1 MDPKSYH
8 IVKTLLQ
15 LPDKGIWDFA
25 KKHTEAF
32 AKGQNW
38 SQEQTKKTIEQ
49 NYNSLVKIKYQAADA
64 IREKL
69 TPEQQT
75 LQNLSDAEIREVAA
89 SQAHN
94 QFEGQGYTDAE
105 FKNAESNLYQQMIDE
120 RTKAADFLS
129 GKVSHPDINLATFD
143 TTDLKRGQGMSEMRK
158 HIMPLDLGKEKA
170 NENIFSKATGLTVQ
184 NMKETIK
191 NPLNA
196 IWNYDER
203 HQRNMEVVSG
213 KTLDE
218 ANLNMQDRKDRK
230 PLNILANFLS
240 GNPEKQDRSIKGA
253 KSMFGNLLSGTGAGS
268 KILPALAGFAGTKIA
283 GFGSVTSI
291 LVAILASIIVPMIM
305 RAFSGKKTEMEPN
318 QGAPE
323 NQEEKQTEDAT
334 QKAGRTREQTLQKDQ
349 ALNQAQE
356 IERPSNAQQ
365 PTNELNNKQMQTY
378 IQQNGLCALRTQ
390 LGADNPRFT
399 EFVRNNHLETALK
412 AEEVGKFNGKSD
424 AIAATAQALTR
435 INSPIVPDTSNTLKT
450 GMGIG

>member
-38 SQEQTKKTIEQ
+38 SQEQTKKTVGQ
-49 NYNSLVKIKYQAADA
+49 NYNSLIKIKYQAADA

-75 LQNLSDAEIREVAA
+75 LQTLSDAEIREVAA
-89 SQAHN
+89 SQAHK
-94 QFEGQGYTDAE
+94 QFAGQGYTDVE
-105 FKNAESNLYQQMIDE
+105 IKNAENNLYQQMIDE
-120 RTKAADFLS
+120 RTKAVDYLS
-129 GKVSHPDINLATFD
+129 GKVSHPDIDLATFD

-158 HIMPLDLGKEKA
+158 YIMPLDLGKEKT
-170 NENIFSKATGLTVQ
+170 NENILSKATGLTVQ
-184 NMKETIK
+184 NMKETFK

-203 HQRNMEVVSG
+203 HQRNMEVLSG
-213 KTLDE
+213 KTLDD
-218 ANLNMQDRKDRK
+218 ANINMQDRKDRK

-253 KSMFGNLLSGTGAGS
+253 KSMFSNLLSGTGIGS
-268 KILPALAGFAGTKIA
+268 KMLPALAGFAGTKIA

-291 LVAILASIIVPMIM
+291 FVAIIASLIVPMIM
-305 RAFSGKKTEMEPN
+305 RAFSGKKTEIEQN
-318 QGAPE
+318 QGVSE
-323 NQEEKQTEDAT
+323 NQQEKQAEDTT
-334 QKAGRTREQTLQKDQ
+334 QKGERTRQQTLQKDQ

-365 PTNELNNKQMQTY
+365 PANDLNNKQMQAY

-390 LGADNPRFT
+390 MGADNPRFV

-424 AIAATAQALTR
+424 VITATGQALTR
-435 INSPIVPDTSNTLKT
+435 INLPIVPETGNTLKT